1 MNAQAKHFNLE
12 MGNDFCFCCLHFLH
26 SSCKHL
32 ENWLK
37 YSKYLFFSFAL
48 KETVGE
54 KCYWGPKYTKSKVIC
69 LLIFTQ
75 SQLSPMMPRTEP
87 QRREMC
93 GMQCNCTRQF
103 FPVCRE
109 HGHILAPSYAGLAPK
124 LRIAHAFNSGAH
136 LSRSSSM
143 LAVTATTTL
152 AFKHHPLRAESF
164 SQTTNKVC
172 RKWMFLC

>member
-1 MNAQAKHFNLE
+1 MLKQNISIWKWGMTFAFAVCIFFIQAVSIWKIGWSTLNIF
-12 MGNDFCFCCLHFLH
+12 
-26 SSCKHL
+26 
-32 ENWLK
+32 
-37 YSKYLFFSFAL
+37 FFSFAL